1 MPWICSSLRFFSIR
15 SLYIH
20 MYVWYII
27 MNLCISKLSPVAT
40 NNIIK
45 AIFTCVDCYCWFVCF
60 LGVVVGVRASDVAVI
75 MKSLS
80 VKFFDL
86 VAPSDTSCYK
96 SFPFFFSFFVKHPT
110 QNFMALSFYS
120 ISLSR
125 IIFNTLA
132 KN

>member
-1 MPWICSSLRFFSIR
+1 
-15 SLYIH
+15 
-20 MYVWYII
+20 

-96 SFPFFFSFFVKHPT
+96 SFPFFFVFCETPYT
-110 QNFMALSFYS
+110 QFYGV
-120 ISLSR
+120 IVLSR
-125 IIFNTLA
+125 IFVYNYF
-132 KN
+132 